1 VISAR
6 QMRDISGGR
15 TPRPR
20 YRGIGL
26 GKARS
31 SISAALVRVAGYVGP
46 EHQGQDTPTQAGPPR
61 LDPGARRRVA
71 ESLGGELSDMLED
84 AAKREITEE
93 GAKALLLTAEIVLW
107 LREGEELPGDGA
119 IGLLEI
125 HVAVFNGAPHEEERQ
140 PQRDLL
146 AVLLAL
152 VDAQA
157 HEIHSGRWRH
167 RRVNVEAA
175 ETRERRKFGKNVDR
189 LRQSRGLTIG
199 ELAARAHLEVLA
211 AVELIHAARDAS
223 WSEIRRLAGAL
234 DVEPGALLPDPP
246 DGGAAAPAETAYV
259 EDGPRG
265 EEDR

>member
-1 VISAR
+1 
-6 QMRDISGGR
+6 MRDVTSGGR
-15 TPRPR
+15 TSEPRV
-20 YRGIGL
+20 RGIGL

-46 EHQGQDTPTQAGPPR
+46 DHQEQTLPTQAGPPR

-71 ESLGGELSDMLED
+71 ESLEGELSDMLED

-93 GAKALLLTAEIVLW
+93 GAKAVLLTSEIVGW
-107 LREGEELPGDGA
+107 LRVGEELPGDGA

-140 PQRDLL
+140 SQRDLL

-157 HEIHSGRWRH
+157 HEIHGGRWRH

-175 ETRERRKFGKNVDR
+175 ETRERRKFGNNVNR
-189 LRQSRGLTIG
+189 LRESRAITIG
-199 ELAARAHLEVLA
+199 ELAATARLEVLA
-211 AVELIHAARDAS
+211 VVELIHAARDAS
-223 WSEIRRLAGAL
+223 WSEIRRLAGTL
-234 DVEPGALLPDPP
+234 DVEPGALFPDPT
-246 DGGAAAPAETAYV
+246 DGGAAAAAETAYV
-259 EDGPRG
+259 EDGPR
-265 EEDR
+265 EEGGR